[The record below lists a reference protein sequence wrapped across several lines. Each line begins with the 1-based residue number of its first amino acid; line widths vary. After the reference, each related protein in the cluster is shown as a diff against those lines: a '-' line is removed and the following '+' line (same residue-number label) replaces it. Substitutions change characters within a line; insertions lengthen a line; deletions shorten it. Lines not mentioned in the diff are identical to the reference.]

1 MADAQPV
8 LIAGTWRAADAEGTF
23 EPKNP
28 ATKEPTGEIYPV
40 SSRKDVDEAIE
51 AAARAAEQ
59 IAEIGD
65 EIVASF
71 LERFAERIEARADE
85 LVAMANDE
93 SGLPAS
99 PRLAD
104 IELPRTTDQLR
115 QAAAAVR
122 DRAWT
127 MPTIDTGSDIRSMYG
142 PLGGGVA
149 HHHDAIRWNR
159 SEKADRHGVTRF
171 DIIGETAG
179 QVKAIHL
186 ARA

>member
-1 MADAQPV
+1 MANAQPV

-85 LVAMANDE
+85 LVAMANAE

-122 DRAWT
+122 DRSWT

-142 PLGGGVA
+142 PLGGGV
-149 HHHDAIRWNR
+149 
-159 SEKADRHGVTRF
+159 
-171 DIIGETAG
+171 
-179 QVKAIHL
+179 L
-186 ARA
+186 ALHRPLGGH